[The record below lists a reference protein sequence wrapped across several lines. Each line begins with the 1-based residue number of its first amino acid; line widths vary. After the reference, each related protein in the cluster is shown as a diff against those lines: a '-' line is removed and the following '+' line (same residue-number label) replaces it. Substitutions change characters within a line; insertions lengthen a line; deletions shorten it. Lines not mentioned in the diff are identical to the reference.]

1 MKASPSRWTPAFT
14 VIELVVMVFTLAML
28 LVLLFTGVPRVRAQ
42 ARIQHCINNLKQV
55 GLAFRIWSG
64 DSTDRFPMEETADR
78 GGSSETIT
86 NGQVFHTFQ
95 VMSNELSF
103 DAKLIVCPSDNRRP
117 SRDFTNGLS
126 NANVS
131 YFVGVDAAD
140 IEPNSILTGDRN
152 LTNGPLTVARLRVL
166 MPNSTPGWT
175 EAMHNL
181 VGNIGLSDGSVQN
194 YTTPQVQNI
203 IRLATNRLAFP

>member
-1 MKASPSRWTPAFT
+1 M
-14 VIELVVMVFTLAML
+14 
-28 LVLLFTGVPRVRAQ
+28 
-42 ARIQHCINNLKQV
+42 
-55 GLAFRIWSG
+55 
-64 DSTDRFPMEETADR
+64 DRFPMLETSDR
-78 GGSSETIT
+78 GGSIETIT
-86 NGQVFHTFQ
+86 NGQLFHTFQ
-95 VMSNELSF
+95 VMSNELNF
-103 DAKLIVCPSDNRRP
+103 DAKLIVCPSDNRGP
-117 SRDFTNGLS
+117 ARDFTNGLS

-140 IEPNSILTGDRN
+140 TEPSSILSGDRN
-152 LTNGPLTVARLRVL
+152 LTNGPLTSTRLLML